1 MKIIDQVSSA
11 GGDRVNEDRF
21 GYAGGLAWVL
31 DGATDLERDTF
42 LPGASDVLWLVDRVG
57 ELLTEHGCADDEDDP
72 VRLLR
77 ALSRRIGTEMA
88 DLGFPADRIHPTCSV
103 GLLVATRGEL
113 RMARIGDPSCVAT
126 GPAGPAELS
135 TGFFGRREAEAVARG
150 GVGGLDDE
158 ENRRG
163 IVRRRQQYIEGVVE
177 ESVFSGHPRAG
188 LRIRTSTLRAEH
200 FEHVVLCT
208 DGFAR
213 AVVDYRLYSDWPG
226 LVASALADGLASMLD
241 RIRDHENNPPEGSG
255 GARSTHFKKSDD
267 VTALLIRP

>member
-1 MKIIDQVSSA
+1 MKIIDQISSP
-11 GGDRVNEDRF
+11 GGERVNEDRL
-21 GYAGGLAWVL
+21 GYVGGLAWVL
-31 DGATDLERDTF
+31 DGATDLEKDAF

-57 ELLTEHGCADDEDDP
+57 ELLTEHGRASDENDP
-72 VRLLR
+72 VHLLR
-77 ALSRRIGTEMA
+77 TISHRIGTEMA
-88 DLGFPADRIHPTCSV
+88 DLRFPADRIHPTCSV
-103 GLLVATRGEL
+103 GLLVAARGEL

-126 GPAGPAELS
+126 GTAGPAELS
-135 TGFFGRREAEAVARG
+135 TGFFGQREAEAVARG
-150 GVGGLDDE
+150 GTGGLDDD

-163 IVRRRQQYIEGVVE
+163 IVRRRQQYIEGALE

-188 LRIRTSTLRAEH
+188 LQIRTSTLRADR

-213 AVVDYRLYSDWPG
+213 AVVDYRLYPDWPG
-226 LVASALADGLASMLD
+226 LVASALADGLASVLD
-241 RIRDHENNPPEGSG
+241 RIRHHENNPPEGPG